1 VTTDEVVVVARSIVE
16 YRLLGDRAAGVFV
29 LTPRLWKRRATVMS
43 ARPLG
48 CLLPLPNSQYAVP
61 AARYVGKQPCES
73 TDCESSRGAARRQR
87 GGGACARTS
96 TNFLAPGR
104 HDLTGF
110 KPSRSPSRHLARPC
124 PGAPTLAGAGWDG
137 ASDGGSVATPVPLP
151 PPPGAHSSFSRG
163 SDRIAPKRI

>member
-1 VTTDEVVVVARSIVE
+1 VVARSIVE

-48 CLLPLPNSQYAVP
+48 CLLPLPIRYTCGTICRKAAVL
-61 AARYVGKQPCES
+61 V

-87 GGGACARTS
+87 GGGAGARTS